1 MVLLGQEDA
10 REPSIF
16 WEEALAT
23 GLVRLTGDAPC
34 PEENPHPE
42 GSGVA
47 DRARA
52 VVPLTSPDPAEI
64 ARIEPVLER
73 LEQVQ
78 RARPKAARWRCPSVI
93 SVTALLTFL
102 RDEEE
107 FYWRYVRRVPMPPS
121 PAAQLGIELH
131 RRIEEHAR
139 GGVALST
146 PPEDE
151 EPYDLDVGER
161 RGDGGGVSAEQMWQN
176 FLSEPLREDDAADDG
191 AAVHALPRRGPVSRG
206 PDRRD
211 LRARGR
217 HRGRS
222 STTRRAQASPD
233 PLQLAI
239 YARAVSEIW
248 NHDAQAHWLLLR
260 EGREREPD
268 PSIDLES
275 ILIASGPRLRS
286 FG

>member
-1 MVLLGQEDA
+1 MD
-10 REPSIF
+10 
-16 WEEALAT
+16 T
-23 GLVRLTGDAPC
+23 GLVRLTGEAPC

-47 DRARA
+47 DRVRA
-52 VVPLTSPDPAEI
+52 VVPSPQPDPAEI

-73 LEQVQ
+73 LEQIQ
-78 RARPKAARWRCPSVI
+78 LARPKAAHWRCPSVI

-139 GGVALST
+139 GGVPLST

-161 RGDGGGVSAEQMWQN
+161 RGNGGGVSAEQMWQN
-176 FLSEPLREDDAADDG
+176 FLTSRFAKMKPLMTEQPFTLYLGEGLSVAGRIDAIFEREDGLDAVDYKTGVA
-191 AAVHALPRRGPVSRG
+191 P
-206 PDRRD
+206 PDR
-211 LRARGR
+211 
-217 HRGRS
+217 
-222 STTRRAQASPD
+222 
-233 PLQLAI
+233 LQLAVYS
-239 YARAVSEIW
+239 YAAREIWRRAVQCS
-248 NHDAQAHWLLLR
+248 WLLLR
-260 EGREREPD
+260 DGSEDAPEITPEDYR
-268 PSIDLES
+268 
-275 ILIASGPRLRS
+275 RLRDARDRIQA
-286 FG
+286 GDVA